1 MSTESNKIKFEELFI
16 QYFPKVRAFAAILLK
31 SEQEAEDVAQDI
43 FVKLW
48 EEPRLWEEDIAKNNL
63 YTMVKNSVF
72 NRIKRKNLE
81 SKYIDIQLDLL
92 DPRELSEF
100 EDPLNEMYREE
111 LHLLLKLTLEQ
122 MPHKRREVFEMSR
135 FQQLNNSEIAKKMNL
150 SVRTVEQH
158 IYLALKELKKILLIA
173 IFLMEI

>member
-48 EEPRLWEEDIAKNNL
+48 EEPRLWEEDIAKNYL

-72 NRIKRKNLE
+72 SRVIRE
-81 SKYIDIQLDLL
+81 IQCF
-92 DPRELSEF
+92 S
-100 EDPLNEMYREE
+100 
-111 LHLLLKLTLEQ
+111 
-122 MPHKRREVFEMSR
+122 VFTE
-135 FQQLNNSEIAKKMNL
+135 
-150 SVRTVEQH
+150 
-158 IYLALKELKKILLIA
+158 
-173 IFLMEI
+173 

>member
-48 EEPRLWEEDIAKNNL
+48 EEPRLWEEDIAKNYL